1 MFARCVY
8 QSGLGIGNSAAG
20 AGWLLS
26 SWFVHVYTLSVCV
39 SLVGSSYAKH
49 RGVGLPIL
57 CPAWAGV

>member
-8 QSGLGIGNSAAG
+8 QSGFGIGNSAAG

-39 SLVGSSYAKH
+39 SLEGSSYAND
-49 RGVGLPIL
+49 RGVDLPIL
-57 CPAWAGV
+57 DLVWVCV